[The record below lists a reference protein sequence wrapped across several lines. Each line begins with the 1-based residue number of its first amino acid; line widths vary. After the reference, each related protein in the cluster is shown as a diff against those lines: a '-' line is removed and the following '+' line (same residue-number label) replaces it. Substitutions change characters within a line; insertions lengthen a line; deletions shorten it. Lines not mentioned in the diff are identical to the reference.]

1 MMRRLAVRRES
12 AGLFAL
18 NLGILLACWA
28 LFQAQRT
35 LAQEPAPAASAAPA
49 APAVPAAAQEAVPAN
64 AAAPDDE
71 AAQAVP
77 PVYAHWAEDL
87 AAWRAARE
95 REIGAPDGWLTLVGL
110 EWLQPGVN
118 SIGAAQDNQIR
129 VHAQAPDHIGLLTV
143 NSGKPKG
150 KQASGQPANGQMVQL
165 LSPPG
170 GFPPDL
176 MIDGKPAREG
186 ELTVDGSSPSTISWH
201 GVTMVV
207 LNRAGRYAV
216 RIKDAGS
223 PARVAFKGLNW
234 YAPNPRYR
242 VQAAWTPYTPPRMVK
257 IPTILGTTLDL
268 PSPGFVE
275 FLLDGK
281 PVNLEPVTEK
291 GAEGTLFFILR
302 DVTSDI
308 ASYGTARY
316 LHTGLPDHG
325 LDQPGTLML
334 DFNLLENPPCA
345 YTTYAT
351 CPLPPEQNRLPVAI
365 EAGEKLYPPQ

>member
-1 MMRRLAVRRES
+1 MMRRLTVRREL
-12 AGLFAL
+12 AVLFKL
-18 NLGILLACWA
+18 SLGILLTGWT
-28 LFQAQRT
+28 LLQARQT

-49 APAVPAAAQEAVPAN
+49 AAREPAPATEVSPVPW
-64 AAAPDDE
+64 
-71 AAQAVP
+71 
-77 PVYAHWAEDL
+77 PVYPHWQEDL

-95 REIGAPDGWLTLVGL
+95 REIDAPDGWLTLVGM
-110 EWLQPGVN
+110 EWLKPGVN
-118 SIGAAQDNQIR
+118 SVGAADDNQIR

-143 NSGKPKG
+143 SGKQPG
-150 KQASGQPANGQMVQL
+150 GQIVRLQAPS
-165 LSPPG
+165 G

-176 MIDGKPAREG
+176 MIDGKPAQEG
-186 ELTVDGSSPSTISWH
+186 QLTVEGPSPSTITWH
-201 GVTMVV
+201 GVTIAVLSRGGGYVV
-207 LNRAGRYAV
+207 Q
-216 RIKDAGS
+216 IKDANS
-223 PARVAFKGLNW
+223 PARAAFKGLSW
-234 YAPNPRYR
+234 FVPNPRYR
-242 VQAAWTPYTPPRMVK
+242 VQAAWTPYTPPRIVK
-257 IPTILGTTLDL
+257 IPTALGTTIDL
-268 PSPGFVE
+268 PSPGFAE

-281 PVNLEPVTEK
+281 PLNLEPVTEK

-325 LDQPGTLML
+325 LDQPGKLML

-345 YTTYAT
+345 YTTFAN

>member
-1 MMRRLAVRRES
+1 MMRRLAVRRELT
-12 AGLFAL
+12 GPLAL
-18 NLGILLACWA
+18 SLWILLTGWA
-28 LFQAQRT
+28 LLHACQAP
-35 LAQEPAPAASAAPA
+35 AQEPAPATEASPAPW
-49 APAVPAAAQEAVPAN
+49 
-64 AAAPDDE
+64 
-71 AAQAVP
+71 
-77 PVYAHWAEDL
+77 PVYPRWAEDL

-95 REIGAPDGWLTLVGL
+95 REIDAPDGWLTLVGM

-118 SIGAAQDNQIR
+118 SIGAAEDNQIR
-129 VHAQAPDHIGLLTV
+129 VHAQAPDHIGLLKV
-143 NSGKPKG
+143 SGSQPKG
-150 KQASGQPANGQMVQL
+150 KQPAQEIVL
-165 LSPPG
+165 LQAPSG

-176 MIDGKPAREG
+176 KIDGKPAHEG
-186 ELTVDGSSPSTISWH
+186 PLTVEGPSPSTISWH

-207 LNRAGRYAV
+207 LSRGGRYV
-216 RIKDAGS
+216 VQIKDANS
-223 PARVAFKGLNW
+223 PARAAFKGLNW
-234 YAPNPRYR
+234 FVPNPRYR
-242 VQAAWTPYTPPRMVK
+242 VQAAWTPYTPPRIVK
-257 IPTILGTTLDL
+257 IPTALGTTIDL

-281 PVNLEPVTEK
+281 PLNLEPVTEK

-316 LHTGLPDHG
+316 LHTGFPDHG
-325 LDQPGTLML
+325 LDQPGKLML

-345 YTTYAT
+345 YTTFAN